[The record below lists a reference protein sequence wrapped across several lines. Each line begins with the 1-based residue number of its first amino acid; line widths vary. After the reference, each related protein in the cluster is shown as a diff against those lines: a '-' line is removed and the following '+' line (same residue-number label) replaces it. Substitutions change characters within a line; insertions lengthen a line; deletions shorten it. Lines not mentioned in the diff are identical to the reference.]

1 MSSQHRAL
9 LVVESPGLDLFYRE
23 ALTGAGFEVLSAPN
37 GETGLS
43 YLRTPQPEV
52 VVLDLVLP
60 GMSGIEFIRNL
71 RVQRGMAPP
80 PVFVLPQLDDELA
93 AAATAAGA
101 TRVLSRYQT
110 PMRTLV
116 LLAHTHVRLRGTP
129 MEPRPLDPSA
139 WLPYAL
145 QHVLVLHNS
154 VHALTRDANEA
165 AARRKLPSEAHGL
178 AEMLHLA
185 GMGGMAEL
193 ATAMESMILG
203 WDRVDAELSRQ
214 SLQTLGQA
222 VDFIGRK
229 LEEYPVAPGLLKP
242 LAGSKV
248 LVVDDEPSLGMLV
261 SAALGLSGLTPD
273 VVGSPSECLKTV
285 GNSTFDLIVLDI
297 GLPEMTGF
305 DLCTKIRGTPGHGN
319 VPILFLTGLTTFQN
333 RAKSVM
339 IGGNDFICKP
349 FDPLELALKV
359 LLWIQQS
366 RANAG

>member
-9 LVVESPGLDLFYRE
+9 LVVESPGLELFYRE

-52 VVLDLVLP
+52 VILDMVLP
-60 GMSGIEFIRNL
+60 GMTGLEFIRNL

-80 PVFVLPQLDDELA
+80 PVFVLPLLDEELA
-93 AAATAAGA
+93 AAATSAGA
-101 TRVLSRYQT
+101 ARVLSRSQA
-110 PMRTLV
+110 PLRTLV

-129 MEPRPLDPSA
+129 LEPRPLDPAA

-145 QHVLVLHNS
+145 EHVLVLHNS
-154 VHALTRDANEA
+154 VHALTRDANDA
-165 AARRKLPSEAHGL
+165 AALRKLPSEAHGL

-185 GMGGMAEL
+185 GMGGLAEL
-193 ATAMESMILG
+193 ASAMESMILG
-203 WDRVDAELSRQ
+203 WRNVDAELSRQ

-229 LEEYPVAPGLLKP
+229 LEEQNQAVLAP

-261 SAALGLSGLTPD
+261 SAALGLSGLTPQ
-273 VVGSPSECLKTV
+273 VAASPSECLKAV
-285 GNSTFDLIVLDI
+285 GDTTFDLIVLDI

-305 DLCTKIRGTPGHGN
+305 DVCTKIRGTPGHAN
-319 VPILFLTGLTTFQN
+319 VPILFLTGLTSFQN

-366 RANAG
+366 RANVG